1 MDHYKTKII
10 IPMMQNQFKN
20 GMKEILSIVILLLS
34 FSGFSQTKDPKA
46 AALLDE
52 VSAKTKSYKS
62 IKADFSYTMEN
73 KQAKINEE
81 KKGSLLLSGDKYRLT
96 IAGQVVICDGKTIW
110 TYLEES
116 NEVQINNLDN
126 KDDALTP
133 SKLLTSY
140 NVNYKSKIIKDNSQT
155 DPNVETLELIPNVTK
170 NFTKAIIAIDKM
182 KKQVRSFSLFDKN
195 GNIFTYRISKF
206 QTDLPVNNADYSF
219 DKSKFPGVEVID
231 MR

>member
-1 MDHYKTKII
+1 MIK
-10 IPMMQNQFKN
+10 
-20 GMKEILSIVILLLS
+20 MKRILSIALILIS

-46 AALLDE
+46 TALLDE
-52 VSAKTKSYKS
+52 VSTKTKSYKS

-81 KKGSLLLSGDKYRLT
+81 KTGSLMLSGDKYRLT
-96 IAGQVVICDGKTIW
+96 IAGQAVICDGKTIW
-110 TYLEES
+110 TYIEES

-140 NVNYKSKIIKDNSQT
+140 NANYKSKIIKDNNQT
-155 DPNVETLELIPNVTK
+155 DPNIETLELIPIVTK
-170 NFTKAIIAIDKM
+170 NFTKAIVAIDKT
-182 KKQVRSFSLFDKN
+182 KKQVKTFSLYDKN
-195 GNIFTYRISKF
+195 GNVFTYKISKF
-206 QTDLPVNNADYSF
+206 QTDLPITPSDFSF

>member
-1 MDHYKTKII
+1 MRETLSVI
-10 IPMMQNQFKN
+10 FFLLVLS
-20 GMKEILSIVILLLS
+20 GMA
-34 FSGFSQTKDPKA
+34 QTKDQKA

-62 IKADFSYTMEN
+62 IKADFTYTMEN

-81 KKGSLLLSGDKYRLT
+81 KKGTLLLAGDKYRLNVS
-96 IAGQVVICDGKTIW
+96 GQAVICDGKTIW
-110 TYLEES
+110 TFIEES
-116 NEVQINNLDN
+116 NEVQINTLDN

-140 NVNYKSKIIKDNSQT
+140 NANYKSKIITDKAQT
-155 DPNVETLELIPNVTK
+155 DQNLETIELIPNTTK
-170 NFTKAIIAIDKM
+170 SIIKAIVTIDKT
-182 KKQVRSFSLFDKN
+182 KKQVSVFSMYDKN
-195 GNIFTYRISKF
+195 GNIFTYKILKF
-206 QTDLPVNNADYSF
+206 QTDLPINPNDYSF